1 MNFQEKIQ
9 KAIEK
14 GWSPIGAASAA
25 SGVKQILFLYHED
38 REEVA
43 KLTVKPSEINELAFE
58 KEEEGNDEDSSA
70 GFL

>member
-1 MNFQEKIQ
+1 MNSQEKIQ

-25 SGVKQILFLYHED
+25 AGVKQILFLYNKD

-58 KEEEGNDEDSSA
+58 QEEDGKNEDSSP